1 MAAPDCSGPGRDLF
15 GSCHRGYGLTARSM
29 PPPGAGATWA
39 TTRTVHHYP
48 VHATRQPLYYRLRPP
63 PPPPLQQ
70 PLPLAPR
77 HLNGLCERHA
87 AKGMSSGALPAGT
100 NLARWTPRQRAAQRE
115 WYRAAVQVEGVE
127 EAVQPD
133 ALAQRQWQW
142 KRKRRRLAALKA
154 GVAPAKLVE
163 PNLDAMRRLEAELQ
177 RGEDGGEGA
186 PSSTS
191 QLPKRGPQ
199 AEVRLEPQ
207 PSAPELRVL
216 FEKYDTSGD
225 GLLQEPEV
233 QRILADHDFK
243 ADAEYITNTVD
254 IFGRFDQDG
263 NGGLGL
269 SEFAELWKWLLSHD
283 MKVPE
288 PEPQPSL
295 AELRELF
302 EKYDTSGDGLLQ
314 EPEVEHILDDHNFQ
328 ADTTYVANTVDIFG
342 RFDQDGNGGLG
353 LSEFAE
359 LWKWLLSHDMKVSEP
374 EPQPSLAEL
383 RELFEKYDTSGD
395 GLLQEQ
401 EVQRILADHD
411 FKADAEY
418 ITNTVD
424 IFGRFDQDGN
434 GGLGLS
440 EFAELWKWLLS
451 HGDTTQ
457 LSRNEQQQ
465 RNCLVSTFTAAV
477 PLGITLSESLHTGSG
492 GLHVHV
498 EHVKPNSA
506 AAQAG
511 VQQGMKLLAV
521 GSTEVSEMSYEQI
534 LQVVQR
540 RPIELRFGP
549 GLHSEEVRAL
559 QGLQMHTCMC
569 AQSILY
575 RVVVGKYWVGG

>member
-269 SEFAELWKWLLSHD
+269 SEFAELWKWLLSH
-283 MKVPE
+283 
-288 PEPQPSL
+288 
-295 AELRELF
+295 
-302 EKYDTSGDGLLQ
+302 
-314 EPEVEHILDDHNFQ
+314 
-328 ADTTYVANTVDIFG
+328 
-342 RFDQDGNGGLG
+342 
-353 LSEFAE
+353 
-359 LWKWLLSHDMKVSEP
+359 
-374 EPQPSLAEL
+374 
-383 RELFEKYDTSGD
+383 
-395 GLLQEQ
+395 
-401 EVQRILADHD
+401 
-411 FKADAEY
+411 
-418 ITNTVD
+418 
-424 IFGRFDQDGN
+424 
-434 GGLGLS
+434 
-440 EFAELWKWLLS
+440 
-451 HGDTTQ
+451 GDTTQ